1 MKVRSLS
8 LQEVNLARE
17 RKSISSI
24 DDKLIILEIEGYFR
38 MNIFE
43 HIKIN
48 NDIYTRTAKKFC

>member
-17 RKSISSI
+17 RKSISLI